1 MATGIIGTGR
11 FLPPTVIDNNELA
24 KMVKTDD
31 MWIREHT
38 GIVSRHI
45 ATDEVTSF
53 MGAQAAIEAIDN
65 AGIDAKEIDLIV
77 FATVSPERATPSM
90 SCIVQDKIGA
100 VNATCFDLNAAC
112 SGFVYALQTVDA
124 YIRSGFAKTALVIGA
139 ETLSKMV
146 DWKDRSTCILFADGA
161 GAAVVRDQEHGIL
174 SSVTRSDG
182 SMGMSL
188 KCKDRSTRNFL
199 NMKKEDKHYI
209 QMIGPDIFKF
219 AVRKVPACI
228 DVLLQRAGVSKDEV
242 DYFVLHQANSRIV
255 ASVSKKM
262 EVPIEKF
269 PMNIDHVGNTSG
281 ASIPILLDEMN
292 RKGMLSPGQKI
303 VLCGFGGGLTWG
315 AQLMEWGMET
325 PEVIEEDIY
334 ESADSENINE
344 NDSEKSTATSDKSIV
359 SSIEKKVA
367 DLGIAQSIEKTV
379 TDLGIAQSI
388 EKTVGRFTKKKED
401 LSEDKTIEDNEGEK
415 KNHKTAFM
423 FPGQGAQYVGMGK
436 EFYDNNPKAKEIFD
450 KASSAT
456 GLDIAK
462 LCFEENDDINI
473 TEYTQIAMLTTEIAM
488 LQSVLDMGIK
498 PDVTGGLSLG
508 EYSALVASDV
518 MDFESCAKVVRKRG
532 IYMQDEVPVGK
543 GGMAAIIAMDAE
555 KIKEICD
562 KVDGIVGIANYN
574 CPGQIAISGEKEA
587 VDKACELLKEAGAKR
602 CIPLNV
608 SGPFHSPMLKGA
620 GDKLAIELND
630 VEIHDIA
637 IPYVTNVTGGF
648 VNDKSNVKKLLAD
661 QVSNSVKWI
670 QCVEAML
677 DDGVDTFIEI
687 GPGKTLSSFVKKI
700 AKEHDKEVTI
710 INIDKYDDLD
720 KLKDVLS

>member
-31 MWIREHT
+31 EWIREHT

-65 AGIDAKEIDLIV
+65 AGIDPKEIDLIV

-90 SCIVQDKIGA
+90 SCIVQDKVGA
-100 VNATCFDLNAAC
+100 VNATCFDVNAAC

-161 GAAVVRDQEHGIL
+161 GAAIVRDQEHGIL

-199 NMKKEDKHYI
+199 NKKKEDKHYI

-228 DVLLQRAGVSKDEV
+228 DVLLQRAGVSKDQV

-315 AQLMEWGMET
+315 AQLMEWGMDT
-325 PEVIEEDIY
+325 PDVIEEDIDY
-334 ESADSENINE
+334 AEDVDNTADNDASADKGIV
-344 NDSEKSTATSDKSIV
+344 KSFDKKFSLF
-359 SSIEKKVA
+359 S
-367 DLGIAQSIEKTV
+367 
-379 TDLGIAQSI
+379 
-388 EKTVGRFTKKKED
+388 KKKE
-401 LSEDKTIEDNEGEK
+401 ENKDNDNFDDSKVVNTEVATKASKEENK
-415 KNHKTAFM
+415 EMKSHKTAFM

-450 KASSAT
+450 KASAAT
-456 GLDIAK
+456 GLDIAA
-462 LCFEENDDINI
+462 LCFEENDNINI

-488 LQSVLDMGIK
+488 LQSVLDLGIK

-518 MDFESCAKVVRKRG
+518 MDFEECAKVVRKRG
-532 IYMQDEVPVGK
+532 IYMQDEVPVGQ
-543 GGMAAIIAMDAE
+543 GGMAAIIALEAD
-555 KIKEICD
+555 KITEVCNQ
-562 KVDGIVGIANYN
+562 VDGIVGIANYN

-587 VDKACELLKEAGAKR
+587 VDKACELLKEAGARK
-602 CIPLNV
+602 CVPLKV

-620 GDKLAIELND
+620 GDKLATELVN
-630 VEIHDIA
+630 VEIHNIA

-648 VNDKSNVKKLLAD
+648 VDDKNDVKKLLAD

-677 DDGVDTFIEI
+677 DDGVDTFVEI

-710 INIDKYDDLD
+710 INIDKYEDLD
-720 KLKDVLS
+720 KLKDAEL